1 MKESIVIR
9 NFGPIKE
16 IEIEDIRPLTVFIGE
31 SGSGKSTIMKVVVL
45 FRWIYKMLNIRS
57 YLKHANI
64 SQSPFSFNFN
74 SYLKNNGLTDFVK
87 NNTEIIY
94 KKGNNTISYHGSLDT
109 STTIP
114 KDDLSLEKMC
124 FIADKRNLIPDILA
138 ARKIKCL

>member
-1 MKESIVIR
+1 MKESIVIK

-16 IEIEDIRPLTVFIGE
+16 IEIKDIRPLTVFIGE

-64 SQSPFSFNFN
+64 SQSPFNFNFK

-94 KKGNNTISYHGSLDT
+94 QKGKTTSL
-109 STTIP
+109 
-114 KDDLSLEKMC
+114 
-124 FIADKRNLIPDILA
+124 
-138 ARKIKCL
+138 